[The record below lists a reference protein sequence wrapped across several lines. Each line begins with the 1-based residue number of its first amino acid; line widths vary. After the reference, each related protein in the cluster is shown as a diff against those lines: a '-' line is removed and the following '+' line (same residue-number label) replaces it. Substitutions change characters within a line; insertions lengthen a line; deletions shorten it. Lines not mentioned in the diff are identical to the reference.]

1 MIYQSMFNPLPDED
15 VYTKEEIDEALENKI
30 EAPMATPELGWF
42 SGMGDALGHGIASA
56 GLKTVSNAEEVL
68 AGTVHS
74 ALSQY
79 ENETGDELP
88 SLPGQEEQ
96 SIEEREQ
103 AIVEQIDAEA
113 KELRRVAREEY
124 GINEQTMGAASQV
137 VFGLT
142 EGLTKAIGYTM
153 MMGPGLGAYAYGAD
167 YGMSTFHEARD
178 EGVDF
183 GTALMMGGVSAVSG
197 ALGLRVPATFG
208 RSRTQSAVLGALVNM
223 GFTGAEAETI
233 SFILDTQGY
242 SKLAQRHQADITS
255 LIVSGLFG
263 GVMGGALYRAKPK
276 LGETDQRIEGEQAY
290 QTPEEKYREQL
301 KDTGLYSTE
310 QAEDLASIHG
320 LANRNLAKLA
330 GLSEE
335 DAVAFT
341 AEVDFVDDIGGNG
354 LNQIIGPKGATHAMH
369 FGNGGPFNGLNKA
382 RLMEADGKSVGDIF
396 KETGWERGADGKW
409 RFEIPDIKFKEGAF
423 NIIKESNNL
432 RDEEINQLYA
442 REGLTDDEYIN
453 SEQAIVDR
461 YEQQTLAT
469 TLDQIVEAPELFKA
483 YPELRGLTVEFGE
496 VPKGTGAYYSDID
509 KRIRLPRRADI
520 FKNSSRS
527 SLAHEIQHA
536 IQDIEG
542 FSTGDNPK
550 AHGGFGDEFQAE
562 AMRLDYLKSTYKE
575 DIDAYQKALADY
587 ESYLDSDVDKALEV
601 YDTQVSPLANKAEVK
616 EYLAEKERVANWLR
630 LVGNEGDVDA
640 LAVLNGEKPLS
651 HTLVNDLNE
660 KYGDAYKE
668 KRYRQKAGETEGRN
682 VQIRLELSEEQ
693 RRNTPLYVTEDIPRS
708 LQDVGRLSERLYK
721 DQQVSLSEQ
730 VGNIERIEGWLSE
743 DNLSWAKGK
752 TRSEIFE
759 HFGNELEPIAFIP
772 EGWLSHIFNEKVT
785 DNRVYSGKGYF
796 IDHIV
801 NHHPDVDHE
810 AYALIQ
816 EMISKHDEI
825 ILDKRDGKDTAIFV
839 KQYDKNYL
847 VVVSLDRAED
857 GKLHFYKTMLKTSN
871 KKPYPKLDRAELPV
885 DAHSHN
891 MLIPN
896 KGHASVERLSDRDNI
911 INSITQNEASVN
923 GEFFQTAYH
932 GTPHVFDKF
941 NLQAIGTG
949 EGAQAHGWGL
959 YFAKNREVAEGYRER
974 LATGDW
980 GEQWTVNGKSLDEL
994 TDKWSTFDGNVL
1006 DEFLGHLKLHKNGK
1020 KATLAQLERAYEAT
1034 LKQAEKDEFSSQKA
1048 YDEYLE
1054 KLEQL
1059 KEELPNLNITRK
1071 STDGRVFEVD
1081 VPDDSVFLDEQKY
1094 MGSSRGTDLR
1104 SKIEWIIQ
1112 EWDDKHPNNPL
1123 SLPESPN
1130 GREIYQAI
1138 SDELG
1143 GPKEASLYLNRYGIK
1158 GITYDGLRDGRC
1170 YVVFDDEAIKV
1181 LDFYQK
1187 SMDQGQVRGSYNPKT
1202 NKIKLTPNADLST
1215 FSHEMSHFYLDKMI
1229 DLSTNY
1235 SSVDY
1240 QVKTDMDNL
1249 LKYYGVKEGLKGWDS
1264 LDFEQ
1269 QRKVQEQFASHSEIY
1284 LSTGKAPS
1292 RTLKRA
1298 FERLGMWILSVYRYL
1313 GGVEHGVSERYKAE
1327 FGEDL
1332 PSLSPEVKKVL
1343 DRLYSDIEAKAKEEV
1358 KNAKV
1363 DNETVAAARVL
1374 LTKIATNKK
1383 LMAILRKAKDRNA
1396 PLTKEEEEYATN
1408 MLRSLEIANNQINA
1422 SQAVSVAQNFSDAP
1436 VDLDLIRKHSDQFV
1450 KTYNSGD
1457 VVLQNRD
1464 RSSKS
1469 SIAQMKSI
1477 ASNPDYGRLGYS
1489 TSLANGAPVI
1499 GYADSIPAEQLGKES
1514 FMVDS
1519 EGKRYPTQYAV
1530 VDADS
1535 VLTSNAIDGTH
1546 NASYYEDNGAM
1557 KAIAGNGRIT
1567 ALNEAYRLGTIGKYL
1582 EEFKDDTLHGVPKA
1596 VIEKLKKPI
1605 LVRIMRNEDITAD
1618 IGDISNRSDSQ
1629 QLSDV
1634 EQAMTDAQRINL
1646 DELRYTED
1654 GDITAD
1660 SVAQFLSVLP
1670 AEERARM
1677 IDRSGMPK
1685 KSAYAR
1691 LERAIFQATYGSPS
1705 ATELLDSVEK
1715 TGVSRLLS
1723 AYRQLGTSLMGLAGE
1738 LDFRPSMLDVLS
1750 EIRNA
1755 KLSGNLPSI
1764 QELASQVNITRSPE
1778 ADAILRFL
1786 AKNEEA
1792 KGGVQ
1797 GIVNTFRDLADFAK
1811 ANMDSA
1817 SQGVDLFGEV
1827 VNPTR
1832 LDLMRKFSEI
1842 TGVEIDEAAIQKAM
1856 DEAKQIAETV
1866 QRATDDVVAKVEET
1880 QMIEETP
1887 VTQKD
1892 VESSAG
1898 LFEEAQ
1904 ALEAEREQ
1912 AMKVLTNPEETM
1924 VQNLAVERPDAVYK
1938 VKDAEGNDVTL
1949 TAQEI
1954 LEMNQKNLEQAKI
1967 EQSALGRA
1975 AECVINNNGLGV

>member
-15 VYTKEEIDEALENKI
+15 VYTKEEIDEALKNKI

-42 SGMGDALGHGIASA
+42 AGMGDAIGHGVASA
-56 GLKTVSNAEEVL
+56 GLKTASNAEEVL
-68 AGTVHS
+68 AGTVRS

-79 ENETGDELP
+79 ENETGEELP
-88 SLPGQEEQ
+88 SLPGHEEQ

-103 AIVEQIDAEA
+103 VIVEQIDAEA

-167 YGMSTFHEARD
+167 YGMSAFHEARD

-183 GTALMMGGVSAVSG
+183 GTALTVGGVSAVSG
-197 ALGLRVPATFG
+197 ALGLRIPATFG

-233 SFILDTQGY
+233 SFILDKQGY

-276 LGETDQRIEGEQAY
+276 LGEVDQRIEGEQAY
-290 QTPEEKYREQL
+290 QTPEEKYRKQL

-341 AEVDFVDDIGGNG
+341 AEVEFTDKQGFDG
-354 LNQIIGPKGATHAMH
+354 LNQIERWLKDDSSDISNIPSIEEEPKLEPIVVAKSDDGVEHRVMGVN
-369 FGNGGPFNGLNKA
+369 GNPDLTVLPDGVDGVKPLPVRLQERTLLGVHIRKHEYELKKA
-382 RLMEADGKSVGDIF
+382 G
-396 KETGWERGADGKW
+396 
-409 RFEIPDIKFKEGAF
+409 
-423 NIIKESNNL
+423 
-432 RDEEINQLYA
+432 Y
-442 REGLTDDEYIN
+442 N
-453 SEQAIVDR
+453 SIEQAIVDISKNYYQIYQGSITNGLVLVR
-461 YEQQTLAT
+461 PLEVSQNGKPKRGVLHVELKEEQGIYRVGTVMFSSNKSY
-469 TLDQIVEAPELFKA
+469 LDNRKLLLDRTPANRLHQENSMRT
-483 YPELRGLTVEFGE
+483 RGLTGKKQ
-496 VPKGTGAYYSDID
+496 P
-509 KRIRLPRRADI
+509 
-520 FKNSSRS
+520 SS
-527 SLAHEIQHA
+527 
-536 IQDIEG
+536 
-542 FSTGDNPK
+542 
-550 AHGGFGDEFQAE
+550 
-562 AMRLDYLKSTYKE
+562 
-575 DIDAYQKALADY
+575 
-587 ESYLDSDVDKALEV
+587 
-601 YDTQVSPLANKAEVK
+601 
-616 EYLAEKERVANWLR
+616 
-630 LVGNEGDVDA
+630 
-640 LAVLNGEKPLS
+640 
-651 HTLVNDLNE
+651 ND
-660 KYGDAYKE
+660 
-668 KRYRQKAGETEGRN
+668 
-682 VQIRLELSEEQ
+682 
-693 RRNTPLYVTEDIPRS
+693 
-708 LQDVGRLSERLYK
+708 
-721 DQQVSLSEQ
+721 
-730 VGNIERIEGWLSE
+730 
-743 DNLSWAKGK
+743 
-752 TRSEIFE
+752 
-759 HFGNELEPIAFIP
+759 
-772 EGWLSHIFNEKVT
+772 
-785 DNRVYSGKGYF
+785 
-796 IDHIV
+796 
-801 NHHPDVDHE
+801 
-810 AYALIQ
+810 
-816 EMISKHDEI
+816 
-825 ILDKRDGKDTAIFV
+825 
-839 KQYDKNYL
+839 
-847 VVVSLDRAED
+847 
-857 GKLHFYKTMLKTSN
+857 
-871 KKPYPKLDRAELPV
+871 
-885 DAHSHN
+885 
-891 MLIPN
+891 
-896 KGHASVERLSDRDNI
+896 
-911 INSITQNEASVN
+911 SITQNEASVN

-941 NLQAIGTG
+941 NLKAIGTG

-959 YFAKNREVAEGYRER
+959 YFAKNKAIAARYREYLTSKNTTPKLLYKGEPIENLPENVQSLLQMLTKNLGLSR
-974 LATGDW
+974 DIKAEYDNLVYHFDDRFKTGDYVARIF
-980 GEQWTVNGKSLDEL
+980 EKYIDLIDKTPKLSITAFVKAVDKDDKYRIKYAVDAARNLAAQENRRATIQDVRKVLYEKFETSDNYRKEHKASLDALRAVDPEDL
-994 TDKWSTFDGNVL
+994 SIDTTSDK
-1006 DEFLGHLKLHKNGK
+1006 
-1020 KATLAQLERAYEAT
+1020 
-1034 LKQAEKDEFSSQKA
+1034 
-1048 YDEYLE
+1048 
-1054 KLEQL
+1054 
-1059 KEELPNLNITRK
+1059 
-1071 STDGRVFEVD
+1071 GRLFEVD
-1081 VPDDSVFLDEQKY
+1081 IPEDTVLLDEQKY
-1094 MGSSRGTDLR
+1094 MGSSRDTELR

-1112 EWDDKHPNNPL
+1112 EWDNKHPGNPL

-1138 SDELG
+1138 SDALG
-1143 GPKEASLYLNRYGIK
+1143 GPKKASLYLNRYGIK

-1677 IDRSGMPK
+1677 IDSSGMPK

-1691 LERAIFQATYGSPS
+1691 LERAIFQAAYGSPS

-1797 GIVNTFRDLADFAK
+1797 GIVNTFRDLADFSK
-1811 ANMDSA
+1811 ANMDRA
-1817 SQGVDLFGEV
+1817 SQGADLFGEV

-1856 DEAKQIAETV
+1856 DEAKQIAEAV
-1866 QRATDDVVAKVEET
+1866 QRATDEVVAKVEET
-1880 QMIEETP
+1880 QMIDETP

>member
-15 VYTKEEIDEALENKI
+15 VYTKEEIDEALKNKI

-42 SGMGDALGHGIASA
+42 AGMGDAIGHGVVSG
-56 GLKTVSNAEEVL
+56 GLKTASNAEEVL
-68 AGTVHS
+68 AGTVRS

-79 ENETGDELP
+79 ENETGEELP

-103 AIVEQIDAEA
+103 AIVEQIEAEA

-183 GTALMMGGVSAVSG
+183 GTALTMGGVGAVSG

-233 SFILDTQGY
+233 SFILDKQGY

-276 LGETDQRIEGEQAY
+276 LGEADQRIEGEQAY

-310 QAEDLASIHG
+310 QAEGLASIHG

-335 DAVAFT
+335 DAVLFT
-341 AEVDFVDDIGGNG
+341 AEVDFVDDVGGRG
-354 LNQIIGPKGATHAMH
+354 FNQAIDGDTKLKTEVESWNKTVDDMEKKPNQPIVMLTQTPLVMNLVGAKFRELRVHPH
-369 FGNGGPFNGLNKA
+369 VF
-382 RLMEADGKSVGDIF
+382 DGIVQWAEKSSN
-396 KETGWERGADGKW
+396 AHHSH
-409 RFEIPDIKFKEGAF
+409 PDMSKNVLK
-423 NIIKESNNL
+423 
-432 RDEEINQLYA
+432 QLPA
-442 REGLTDDEYIN
+442 ALTDPIAIFDDERNRSKIFM
-453 SEQAIVDR
+453 
-461 YEQQTLAT
+461 L
-469 TLDQIVEAPELFKA
+469 ELK
-483 YPELRGLTVEFGE
+483 
-496 VPKGTGAYYSDID
+496 DD
-509 KRIRLPRRADI
+509 
-520 FKNSSRS
+520 
-527 SLAHEIQHA
+527 
-536 IQDIEG
+536 
-542 FSTGDNPK
+542 
-550 AHGGFGDEFQAE
+550 
-562 AMRLDYLKSTYKE
+562 
-575 DIDAYQKALADY
+575 
-587 ESYLDSDVDKALEV
+587 
-601 YDTQVSPLANKAEVK
+601 
-616 EYLAEKERVANWLR
+616 
-630 LVGNEGDVDA
+630 
-640 LAVLNGEKPLS
+640 
-651 HTLVNDLNE
+651 
-660 KYGDAYKE
+660 
-668 KRYRQKAGETEGRN
+668 AGETVIAPVAFSAQGYNGEINLVKTAFGKSGKLWFDLQ
-682 VQIRLELSEEQ
+682 VQNETI
-693 RRNTPLYVTEDIPRS
+693 LYVNR
-708 LQDVGRLSERLYK
+708 
-721 DQQVSLSEQ
+721 
-730 VGNIERIEGWLSE
+730 
-743 DNLSWAKGK
+743 
-752 TRSEIFE
+752 
-759 HFGNELEPIAFIP
+759 
-772 EGWLSHIFNEKVT
+772 EKIKRWNPT
-785 DNRVYSGKGYF
+785 SGT
-796 IDHIV
+796 
-801 NHHPDVDHE
+801 NP
-810 AYALIQ
+810 L
-816 EMISKHDEI
+816 
-825 ILDKRDGKDTAIFV
+825 LDSTA
-839 KQYDKNYL
+839 
-847 VVVSLDRAED
+847 
-857 GKLHFYKTMLKTSN
+857 SN
-871 KKPYPKLDRAELPV
+871 KSVLTENDLVKL
-885 DAHSHN
+885 
-891 MLIPN
+891 
-896 KGHASVERLSDRDNI
+896 KQDNP
-911 INSITQNEASVN
+911 S
-923 GEFFQTAYH
+923 FYQTAYH
-932 GTPHVFDKF
+932 GTPHIFNKF

-959 YFAKNREVAEGYRER
+959 YFAKNREVAEGYRNA
-974 LATGDW
+974 LAGSEITYK
-980 GEQWTVNGKSLDEL
+980 GKDI
-994 TDKWSTFDGNVL
+994 N
-1006 DEFLGHLKLHKNGK
+1006 
-1020 KATLAQLERAYEAT
+1020 QLYR
-1034 LKQAEKDEFSSQKA
+1034 
-1048 YDEYLE
+1048 
-1054 KLEQL
+1054 KLEDSGQYGKL
-1059 KEELPNLNITRK
+1059 AIIEQFMVDQSLPTLRKDAQNYIDDGAFSKEEWDWFEKEVAPYVK
-1071 STDGRVFEVD
+1071 QEGRVFEVD
-1081 VPDDSVFLDEQKY
+1081 IPQNSKFIKEASTFAEQSKTVQKGIIKVLDELKEQGKDVESARKNILEWNQGY
-1094 MGSSRGTDLR
+1094 IYNIISSV
-1104 SKIEWIIQ
+1104 
-1112 EWDDKHPNNPL
+1112 
-1123 SLPESPN
+1123 
-1130 GREIYQAI
+1130 A
-1138 SDELG
+1138 G
-1143 GPKEASLYLNRYGIK
+1143 GDKEASLLLNKYGIK
-1158 GITYDGLRDGRC
+1158 GLSYDGGRDGDAF
-1170 YVVFDDEAIKV
+1170 VVFDDEAIKV
-1181 LDFYQK
+1181 LDFYQRSQNVNPVATITGEEFGSSDIDIK
-1187 SMDQGQVRGSYNPKT
+1187 ELRANAKNWYDQNLRGKAVVNKQTGKEIVFANSNKAIATSANPEKLKAFAALESVLRDGNMREMEGIKKPKGANILGYYWVTANVDIGGKIVEVGATVRQQTDGRFYYNHNVLKDETPNSTPTLRHNAGGEVEGSEKLRQSNPLTSDDTFNIYIGQENQTIKGSYNPKT

-1249 LKYYGVKEGLKGWDS
+1249 LKYYGVKDGLKGWDS

-1269 QRKVQEQFASHSEIY
+1269 QRKVQEQFASHSEIF

-1292 RTLKRA
+1292 RTLKKA
-1298 FERLGMWILSVYRYL
+1298 FERLGLWILSVYRYL

-1343 DRLYSDIEAKAKEEV
+1343 DRLYSDIETKAKEEV
-1358 KNAKV
+1358 KNARV

-1582 EEFKDDTLHGVPKA
+1582 EEFKNDALHGVHKA

-1634 EQAMTDAQRINL
+1634 EQAMTDAQRVNL

-1660 SVAQFLSVLP
+1660 SVAQFLSALP

-1677 IDRSGMPK
+1677 IDSSGMPK

-1691 LERAIFQATYGSPS
+1691 LERAIFQAAYGSPS

-1786 AKNEEA
+1786 AKNEET

-1797 GIVNTFRDLADFAK
+1797 GIINTFKELADFAK

-1842 TGVEIDEAAIQKAM
+1842 TGVEIDEVAIQKAM
-1856 DEAKQIAETV
+1856 DEAKQIAEAA
-1866 QRATDDVVAKVEET
+1866 QRATDDVIAKVEET
-1880 QMIEETP
+1880 QMIDETP

-1904 ALEAEREQ
+1904 ALEAERAQ
-1912 AMKVLTNPEETM
+1912 AMKVLTNSEETM
-1924 VQNLAVERPDAVYK
+1924 VQNLAIERPDAVYK

-1975 AECVINNNGLGV
+1975 VECVINNNGLGV